1 MSFPVHPKSLYMELS
16 EYWHLSHYIESSF
29 SAKKPAF
36 QRKGSDGPN
45 TGPAEVFE
53 ASVEAVEAS
62 VEVVDR
68 KQKRSIFNFSQLI
81 RFTIYI

>member
-1 MSFPVHPKSLYMELS
+1 MELS
-16 EYWHLSHYIESSF
+16 EYWHLSHYIGSFF
-29 SAKKPAF
+29 SAKIQAF

-62 VEVVDR
+62 VEGNEASVQVVEVSVDVI
-68 KQKRSIFNFSQLI
+68 KVSVEVV
-81 RFTIYI
+81 